1 MEEPGGGRI
10 SNLELMM
17 GAYLYTNTA
26 SLSAQRGLQKSQ
38 ELLKQN
44 TERLS
49 SGKRVN
55 SSRDDAA
62 GVGIAK
68 RFEGN
73 VQGIRQGVRNA
84 NDGQAMAISGE
95 SVLEQM
101 AQMALRIREVA
112 VQSANGTYATS
123 DRKNLDSEVQS
134 LVSQIQDLAKN
145 SKYNGSTLLGGTFS
159 KAIQYS
165 DEVSGQFTI
174 KQSIALTS
182 VTALAG
188 AFNVTQSAGAMTT
201 IKGVDSLLSKIA
213 SARSNFGKAAV
224 RLGYV
229 AEAQAALAEAIDG
242 ARSRIEDTDYAQETA
257 AMTRNQILQQAA
269 TAALAQANAMP
280 NVILSLIK

>member
-1 MEEPGGGRI
+1 
-10 SNLELMM
+10 MM

-55 SSRDDAA
+55 SARDDAA

-84 NDGQAMAISGE
+84 NDGQAMAIAGE

-174 KQSIALTS
+174 GQSIALTN
-182 VTALAG
+182 VAALAG
-188 AFNVTQSAGAMTT
+188 AFNVTQNSGAMTT

-229 AEAQAALAEAIDG
+229 AEAQASLAEAIDG

>member
-55 SSRDDAA
+55 SARDDAA

-145 SKYNGSTLLGGTFS
+145 SKYNGATLLGGQFK

-174 KQSIALTS
+174 GQSIALTN
-182 VTALAG
+182 VAALAG
-188 AFNVTQSAGAMTT
+188 PFNVTQNSGAMTT
-201 IKGVDSLLSKIA
+201 IKGVDSLLGKIA

-229 AEAQAALAEAIDG
+229 AEAQASLAEAIDG

>member
-1 MEEPGGGRI
+1 
-10 SNLELMM
+10 MM

-84 NDGQAMAISGE
+84 NDGQAMAIAGE

-112 VQSANGTYATS
+112 VQSSNGTYSTS
-123 DRKNLDSEVQS
+123 DRANLDSEVQS
-134 LVSQIQDLAKN
+134 LVGQIQDLAKN
-145 SKYNGSTLLGGTFS
+145 SKYNGSTLLGGSFS

-165 DEVSGQFTI
+165 DEATGQFTI
-174 KQSIALTS
+174 GQSINLS
-182 VTALAG
+182 NVTTLAG
-188 AFNVTQSAGAMTT
+188 VFNVTQASAALTT
-201 IKGVDSLLSKIA
+201 KLSVDSLLTKIA
-213 SARSNFGKAAV
+213 GARSNFGKAAV

-229 AEAQAALAEAIDG
+229 AEAQASLAEAIDG

>member
-1 MEEPGGGRI
+1 
-10 SNLELMM
+10 M

-26 SLSAQRGLQKSQ
+26 SLSAQRGLQRSQ
-38 ELLKQN
+38 ELLKTN

-55 SSRDDAA
+55 SARDDAA

-101 AQMALRIREVA
+101 AQMALRIREVS

-123 DRKNLDSEVQS
+123 DRANLDNEVQA
-134 LVSQIQDLAKN
+134 LVAQIQDLAKN
-145 SKYNGSTLLGGTFS
+145 SKYNGQKLLTGSFNQM
-159 KAIQYS
+159 IQYS
-165 DEVSGQFTI
+165 DETTGQFTI
-174 KQSIALTS
+174 SSSIDLSS
-182 VTALAG
+182 VAAIVGATITVTTASLA
-188 AFNVTQSAGAMTT
+188 TT
-201 IKGVDSLLSKIA
+201 AIGQVDSLMTRIA
-213 SARSNFGKAAV
+213 AARSDFGKAAV

-229 AEAQAALAEAIDG
+229 AEAQASLAEAIDG

>member
-84 NDGQAMAISGE
+84 NDGQAMAIAGE

-145 SKYNGSTLLGGTFS
+145 SKYNGSTLLGGSFS

-174 KQSIALTS
+174 QQSIALTN

-201 IKGVDSLLSKIA
+201 IKGVDSLLTKIA

-229 AEAQAALAEAIDG
+229 AEAQSSLAEAIDG

>member
-55 SSRDDAA
+55 SARDDAA

-84 NDGQAMAISGE
+84 NDGQAMAIAGE

-145 SKYNGSTLLGGTFS
+145 SKYNGSTLLGGQFS

-165 DEVSGQFTI
+165 DEVTGQFTI
-174 KQSIALTS
+174 GQSIALTN
-182 VTALAG
+182 VAALAG
-188 AFNVTQSAGAMTT
+188 AFNVTQNSGAMTT

-229 AEAQAALAEAIDG
+229 AEAQASLAEAIDG

>member
-55 SSRDDAA
+55 SARDDAA

-84 NDGQAMAISGE
+84 NDGQAMAIAGE

-145 SKYNGSTLLGGTFS
+145 SKYNGSTLLGGQFS

-165 DEVSGQFTI
+165 DETTGQFTI
-174 KQSIALTS
+174 KQSIALTNVS
-182 VTALAG
+182 ALAG
-188 AFNVTQSAGAMTT
+188 AFNVTQNDKAMTT

-229 AEAQAALAEAIDG
+229 AEAQASLAEAIDG

>member
-1 MEEPGGGRI
+1 
-10 SNLELMM
+10 MM

-62 GVGIAK
+62 GVGISK

-84 NDGQAMAISGE
+84 NDGQAMAIAGE

-112 VQSANGTYATS
+112 VQSSNGTYSSS
-123 DRKNLDSEVQS
+123 DRANLDSEVQS
-134 LVSQIQDLAKN
+134 LVGQIEDLAKN
-145 SKYNGSTLLGGTFS
+145 SKYNGSTLLGGAFS
-159 KAIQYS
+159 TAIQYS
-165 DEVSGQFTI
+165 DEATGKFTI
-174 KQSIALTS
+174 VQSIKLTNVKELS
-182 VTALAG
+182 GT
-188 AFNVTQSAGAMTT
+188 FNVTLADTALKTKAS
-201 IKGVDSLLSKIA
+201 VDSLLNKIA
-213 SARSNFGKAAV
+213 TARSNFGKAAV